1 LRGQAHAI
9 SLAEEAISGPLFVVF
24 VDTIFEADLKS
35 LEAVRSDGVMFYME
49 VSDPRRFGIM
59 NLGDDGFISRFE
71 EKPAVPSS
79 NKAIVGLY
87 YLSRGQDLLSA
98 IEELIARD
106 VQTQGEFYLADA
118 LQIMVDRGAKLEA
131 WPVKVWEDCGTVP
144 AVLQTNRHLLAR
156 VVERAPDLGDDVV
169 LVPPVTVEDG
179 ARISH
184 SVVGPYVHVGADCV
198 VERSVIGPYVSLGPR
213 SRIIGSLVRD
223 SIVDEGGEIEDA
235 ALTSSLIGHSA
246 SVRGQFERL
255 NVGDSS
261 EIDAGPL
268 REAGLLGAPEA
279 AS

>member
-1 LRGQAHAI
+1 
-9 SLAEEAISGPLFVVF
+9 
-24 VDTIFEADLKS
+24 
-35 LEAVRSDGVMFYME
+35 
-49 VSDPRRFGIM
+49 
-59 NLGDDGFISRFE
+59 
-71 EKPAVPSS
+71 
-79 NKAIVGLY
+79 
-87 YLSRGQDLLSA
+87 
-98 IEELIARD
+98 
-106 VQTQGEFYLADA
+106 
-118 LQIMVDRGAKLEA
+118 
-131 WPVKVWEDCGTVP
+131 
-144 AVLQTNRHLLAR
+144 VLQTNRHLLAR